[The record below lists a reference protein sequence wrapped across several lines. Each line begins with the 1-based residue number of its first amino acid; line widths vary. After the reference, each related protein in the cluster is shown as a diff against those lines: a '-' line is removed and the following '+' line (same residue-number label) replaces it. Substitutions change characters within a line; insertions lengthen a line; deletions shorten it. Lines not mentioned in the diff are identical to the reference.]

1 MPHDV
6 PKAENSHEPERDTR
20 DQILDAAQN
29 LFLARGYKAVAMKDI
44 AEAVHITSAALYYH
58 FSQGKEE
65 VLLEMLQK
73 MIGQWSEQ
81 LRCSIA
87 QGGTLPDQ
95 LRRVVGIVSALP
107 FDRLPMLVRDIQTQL
122 SESIKIEIPQQLFKS
137 VEQQITMLFQHAI
150 DANEIDDAIPAVVL
164 AQLFLGMLIA
174 MTQSIPPG
182 VAKRPLLANADEIIV
197 SVLLHGISKR
207 A

>member
-1 MPHDV
+1 
-6 PKAENSHEPERDTR
+6 
-20 DQILDAAQN
+20 
-29 LFLARGYKAVAMKDI
+29 
-44 AEAVHITSAALYYH
+44 
-58 FSQGKEE
+58 
-65 VLLEMLQK
+65 
-73 MIGQWSEQ
+73 
-81 LRCSIA
+81 
-87 QGGTLPDQ
+87 
-95 LRRVVGIVSALP
+95 
-107 FDRLPMLVRDIQTQL
+107 
-122 SESIKIEIPQQLFKS
+122 
-137 VEQQITMLFQHAI
+137 MLFQHAI

>member
-81 LRCSIA
+81 LRHAIA
-87 QGGTLPDQ
+87 QGGLLPDQ

-122 SESIKIEIPQQLFKS
+122 SDRSKS
-137 VEQQITMLFQHAI
+137 RFHSSYSRVSNNRSRCCFNTPSTPTRSTMLFR
-150 DANEIDDAIPAVVL
+150 L
-164 AQLFLGMLIA
+164 
-174 MTQSIPPG
+174 
-182 VAKRPLLANADEIIV
+182 
-197 SVLLHGISKR
+197 
-207 A
+207 

>member
-81 LRCSIA
+81 LRHAIA
-87 QGGTLPDQ
+87 QGGLLPDQ